1 MYSDL
6 IAWAMLPAV
15 PASVAANLRHKT
27 GEAPQQELYE
37 SDSGEDYSNSD
48 DEGKDGYKK
57 GQRVLARP
65 AMLQLLSLLLNA
77 SLWTPD
83 VAAS

>member
-1 MYSDL
+1 M
-6 IAWAMLPAV
+6 IAWAMLPVV

-27 GEAPQQELYE
+27 GETPQQDMYE

-57 GQRVLARP
+57 GQRVSARP
-65 AMLQLLSLLLNA
+65 AVLVES
-77 SLWTPD
+77 
-83 VAAS
+83 AAAAAL